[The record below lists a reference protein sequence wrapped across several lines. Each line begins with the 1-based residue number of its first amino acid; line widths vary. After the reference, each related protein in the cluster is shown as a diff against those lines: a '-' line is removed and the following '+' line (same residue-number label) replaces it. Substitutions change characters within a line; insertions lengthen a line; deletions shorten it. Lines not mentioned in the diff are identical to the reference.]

1 MLGNPLQTTEN
12 RSSASWKA
20 VSTMRALLCSRLG
33 DPSVLELVDMEPPA
47 PKPGEI
53 GVRVRAAA
61 LNFPDVLMVAGG
73 YQLKPPLPFI
83 PGIEACGEVV
93 ALGEGAAGHRVG
105 DRVIFGKRFGAFAE
119 QVTLPAADARPL
131 PTGWS
136 FAEGA
141 AFAVGYKTA
150 YHAIVQRGQLKPR
163 EVLLVHGASGGVGL
177 AAVELGKLIGARVIA
192 TGSDDERLE
201 TVRRKGADFVINY
214 RDTPF
219 WQSVKDVTDGHG
231 ADVIYDPVGGDVFDQ
246 SLKCIAWNGRI
257 LLIGFTSGRIAT
269 LPTNIA
275 LIKGFSVIGVRAGE
289 AVRRDPQVGI
299 EYNRE
304 LWRMADEGRIRPHVS
319 HVLPLEKWVEAMALL
334 TDRKVVGKAVLDLGG
349 AL

>member
-1 MLGNPLQTTEN
+1 M
-12 RSSASWKA
+12 K
-20 VSTMRALLCSRLG
+20 ALLCTRLG
-33 DPSVLELVDMEPPA
+33 DPSVLQLVDMEPPQ
-47 PKPGEI
+47 PGPGEI
-53 GVRVRAAA
+53 GVRVRAGA

-83 PGIEACGEVV
+83 PGMEACGEVT
-93 ALGEGAAGHRVG
+93 ALGAGVEGHRVG
-105 DRVIFGKRFGAFAE
+105 DRVIFGKRFGCFAE
-119 QVTLPAADARPL
+119 QVTVPAKDARPL
-131 PTGWS
+131 PAGWN

-163 EVLLVHGASGGVGL
+163 EVLLVHGAAGGVGL
-177 AAVELGKLIGARVIA
+177 AAVELGKLMGARVIA
-192 TGSDDERLE
+192 TGGDDARLE
-201 TVRRKGADFVINY
+201 VVRSRGADFVLNY
-214 RDTPF
+214 RDAPF
-219 WQSVKDVTDGHG
+219 WQTVKDLTDGRG

-257 LLIGFTSGRIAT
+257 LIVGFTSGRIAS

-289 AVRRDPQVGI
+289 AVRREPEVGV

-304 LWRMADEGRIRPHVS
+304 LWKLAGEGKLRPHVS
-319 HVLPLEKWVEAMALL
+319 HVLPLENWVEAMALL
-334 TDRKVVGKAVLDLGG
+334 TDRKVVGKAVLDIGG
-349 AL
+349 AV

>member
-1 MLGNPLQTTEN
+1 MQ
-12 RSSASWKA
+12 
-20 VSTMRALLCSRLG
+20 ALLCSRLG
-33 DPSVLELVDMEPPA
+33 DPSVLELVELEPPA

-53 GVRVRAAA
+53 GVQVRAASI
-61 LNFPDVLMVAGG
+61 NFPDVLMVAGG

-83 PGIEACGEVV
+83 PGMEACGEVV
-93 ALGEGAAGHRVG
+93 ALGDGVRDHRIG

-119 QVTLPAADARPL
+119 QVTVPAAEARPL
-131 PTGWS
+131 PKGWS

-150 YHAIVQRGQLKPR
+150 YHAIVQRGHIRPR

-177 AAVELGKLIGARVIA
+177 AAVELGKVLGARVIA
-192 TGSDDERLE
+192 TGSDDARLDV
-201 TVRRKGADFVINY
+201 VREKGADFVLNY
-214 RDTPF
+214 REAPF
-219 WQSVKDVTDGHG
+219 WQAVKDLTDGKG

-289 AVRRDPQVGI
+289 AVRREPQIGV
-299 EYNRE
+299 EYHRE
-304 LWRMADEGRIRPHVS
+304 LWQLANAGRIRPHVS
-319 HVLPLEKWVEAMALL
+319 HVLPLDRWVEAMALL
-334 TDRKVVGKAVLDLGG
+334 TERKVVGKAVLDLGG
-349 AL
+349 ATQT

>member
-1 MLGNPLQTTEN
+1 M
-12 RSSASWKA
+12 K
-20 VSTMRALLCSRLG
+20 ALLCSRLG
-33 DPSVLELVDMEPPA
+33 NPSVLDLVDVEPPA
-47 PKPGEI
+47 PGPGELGI
-53 GVRVRAAA
+53 RVRAAA

-83 PGIEACGEVV
+83 PGMEACGEVI
-93 ALGEGAAGHRVG
+93 ALGKGVRDHRIG

-119 QVTLPAADARPL
+119 QVTVPAADARPL
-131 PTGWS
+131 PKGWS
-136 FAEGA
+136 FAEGS

-150 YHAIVQRGQLKPR
+150 YHAIVQRGQIKPR

-177 AAVELGKLIGARVIA
+177 AAVELGKVLGARVIA
-192 TGSDDERLE
+192 TGSDDARLDV
-201 TVRRKGADFVINY
+201 VRQKGADFVINY
-214 RDTPF
+214 REAPF
-219 WQSVKDVTDGHG
+219 AQAVKDLTDGRG

-289 AVRRDPQVGI
+289 AVRRDPQIGV
-299 EYNRE
+299 EYHRE
-304 LWRMADEGRIRPHVS
+304 LWKLANEGRIRPHIS
-319 HVLPLEKWVEAMALL
+319 HMLPLEKWVEAMALL

-349 AL
+349 ATEI